1 VPLCQSQPKSGLAA
15 AGCFAADREENVT
28 SFEAL
33 GLAEPLLRAIREQ
46 GYHTPTPIQ
55 AQAIPPVLA
64 GRDLIGCA
72 QTGTGKTAAFALP
85 LLQTLAGQP
94 RVRSPRALIVSPTR
108 ELAAQIGEDCR
119 AYGRHLALSGAV
131 IFGGVSQ
138 EKQVAA
144 LRRGVDILVATP
156 GRLLDLLEQGHVRL
170 DAVSILVL
178 DEADRMLD
186 MGFLPDVRRI
196 IRAVPVKRQTL
207 LFSATMPREIA
218 DLAARFM
225 VDPVRVAVAPPASAA
240 ETVDQKVYL
249 VGRDDKPQLL
259 AHLLADAA
267 MARVLV
273 FTRTKHGAD
282 RLCKRL
288 ERDRI
293 VAAAIHG
300 NKSQNQRTRALDEF
314 RRGAVRVLVAS
325 DIAARGLDID
335 DVTHVVNFDIPN
347 EPETYVHR
355 IGRTGRAGATG
366 EALSLC
372 APEESAFL
380 RDIERIL
387 GRPVEVVVDH
397 PFPSRGGRPAERKDT
412 RPQQR
417 SGRPAPR
424 GQRQGGG
431 RPASR
436 GNGGSRGGR
445 SGGSSN
451 GYQARLDALGLST
464 APQRRATRG

>member
-1 VPLCQSQPKSGLAA
+1 MKS
-15 AGCFAADREENVT
+15 FSE
-28 SFEAL
+28 L
-33 GLAEPLLRAIREQ
+33 GLAEPLLRAISEE
-46 GYHTPTPIQ
+46 GYQTPTPIQ
-55 AQAIPPVLA
+55 VAAIPPVLS

-85 LLQTLAGQP
+85 LLQTLASQP
-94 RVRSPRALIVSPTR
+94 RARSPRALIVSPTR
-108 ELAAQIGEDCR
+108 ELAAQIGADCR
-119 AYGRHLALSGAV
+119 AYGRHLPLSGTV

-144 LRRGVDILVATP
+144 LRRGVDVLVATP
-156 GRLLDLLEQGHVRL
+156 GRLLDLLEQGHVVL
-170 DAVSILVL
+170 DAVSVLVL

-186 MGFLPDVRRI
+186 MGFLPDVKRI
-196 IRAVPVKRQTL
+196 IRAVPAKRQTL

-218 DLAARFM
+218 ELAQRFM
-225 VDPVRVAVAPPASAA
+225 VEPARVAVAPPASAA
-240 ETVDQKVYL
+240 ETVRQRVYL

-259 AHLLADAA
+259 AHLLGDPA

-282 RLCKRL
+282 RLCRRL
-288 ERDRI
+288 DKDGI
-293 VAAAIHG
+293 GALAIHG
-300 NKSQNQRTRALDEF
+300 NKSQNQRTRALEEF
-314 RRGAVRVLVAS
+314 RRGQVRVLVAS

-355 IGRTGRAGATG
+355 IGRTGRAGASG

-372 APEESAFL
+372 APEERAFL
-380 RDIERIL
+380 RDIETIL
-387 GRPVEVVVDH
+387 RRPVEVVGDH
-397 PFPSRGGRPAERKDT
+397 PFPSRGGRPVDGQEA

-417 SGRPAPR
+417 SGRQAPR
-424 GQRQGGG
+424 GPRQGSG
-431 RPASR
+431 RPAAR
-436 GNGGSRGGR
+436 GGAGGSRAGNGSGGSGR
-445 SGGSSN
+445 SGRGGGSSS

-464 APQRRATRG
+464 PPGRRASRG

>member
-1 VPLCQSQPKSGLAA
+1 MKS
-15 AGCFAADREENVT
+15 FDE
-28 SFEAL
+28 L
-33 GLAEPLLRAIREQ
+33 GLAEPVLRAIREQ

-55 AQAIPPVLA
+55 TQAIPPVLA

-85 LLQTLAGQP
+85 VLQTLAGKP
-94 RVRSPRALIVSPTR
+94 RARAPRALIVSPTR

-119 AYGRHLALSGAV
+119 AYGRHLPLSGTV

-196 IRAVPVKRQTL
+196 IRSVPVERQTL

-249 VGRDDKPQLL
+249 VGREDKPQLL
-259 AHLLADAA
+259 AHLLADPA

-288 ERDRI
+288 DRDRI
-293 VAAAIHG
+293 GAAAIHG

-314 RRGAVRVLVAS
+314 RRGQVRVLVAS

-355 IGRTGRAGATG
+355 IGRTGRAGASG
-366 EALSLC
+366 QALSLC
-372 APEESAFL
+372 APEEGAFL
-380 RDIERIL
+380 RDIEAIL
-387 GRPVEVVVDH
+387 GRRIEVVGDH
-397 PFPSRGGRPAERKDT
+397 PFPSRGGRPAERQET
-412 RPQQR
+412 RRPQR

-424 GQRQGGG
+424 AQHPGRRQ
-431 RPASR
+431 ASR
-436 GNGGSRGGR
+436 GGGSR
-445 SGGSSN
+445 GGSSN

-464 APQRRATRG
+464 PPQRRSNRG

>member
-1 VPLCQSQPKSGLAA
+1 MKS
-15 AGCFAADREENVT
+15 FDE
-28 SFEAL
+28 L
-33 GLAEPLLRAIREQ
+33 GLAEPLLRAIREE
-46 GYHTPTPIQ
+46 GYQTPTPIQ
-55 AQAIPPVLA
+55 IAAIPPVLA
-64 GRDLIGCA
+64 GADLIGCA

-85 LLQTLAGQP
+85 MLQTLAGRP
-94 RVRSPRALIVSPTR
+94 RVRTPRALVVSPTR
-108 ELAAQIGEDCR
+108 ELAAQIGEDCKN
-119 AYGRHLALSGAV
+119 YGRHLALSGTV

-156 GRLLDLLEQGHVRL
+156 GRLLDLLEQGHVVL

-186 MGFLPDVRRI
+186 MGFLPDVKRI
-196 IRAVPVKRQTL
+196 IRSVPVKRQTL

-218 DLAARFM
+218 ELAQRFM
-225 VDPVRVAVAPPASAA
+225 IDPVRVAVTPPASAA
-240 ETVDQKVYL
+240 ETVSQRVYM
-249 VGRDDKPQLL
+249 VGREDKPQLL
-259 AHLLADAA
+259 AHLLADPA

-293 VAAAIHG
+293 AAVAIHG
-300 NKSQNQRTRALDEF
+300 NKSQNQRTRALDDF
-314 RRGAVRVLVAS
+314 RRGQVRVLVAS

-372 APEESAFL
+372 GPEEREFL
-380 RDIERIL
+380 RDIEKIL
-387 GRPVEVVVDH
+387 RRPVEVVGDH
-397 PFPSRGGRPAERKDT
+397 PFPSRGGRPVDSQEA

-417 SGRPAPR
+417 PGRQASRGPR
-424 GQRQGGG
+424 QDGG
-431 RPASR
+431 RPAAR
-436 GNGGSRGGR
+436 GQARSGGSRGGR
-445 SGGSSN
+445 GGGGGSSS

-464 APQRRATRG
+464 PPGRRARG

>member
-1 VPLCQSQPKSGLAA
+1 MKS
-15 AGCFAADREENVT
+15 FSE
-28 SFEAL
+28 L
-33 GLAEPLLRAIREQ
+33 GLAEPLLRAIQEQ
-46 GYHTPTPIQ
+46 GYQTPTPIQ
-55 AQAIPPVLA
+55 MQAIPPVLS

-94 RVRSPRALIVSPTR
+94 RARTPRALVVSPTR

-119 AYGRHLALSGAV
+119 NYGRHVALSGTV

-186 MGFLPDVRRI
+186 MGFLPDVKRI

-218 DLAARFM
+218 ELAERFM
-225 VDPVRVAVAPPASAA
+225 IDPIRVAVAPPASAA
-240 ETVDQKVYL
+240 ETVSQKVYM

-259 AHLLADAA
+259 AHLLADPA

-288 ERDRI
+288 DRDRI
-293 VAAAIHG
+293 AAVAIHG

-314 RRGAVRVLVAS
+314 RRGQVRVLVAS

-355 IGRTGRAGATG
+355 IGRTGRAGQSG

-372 APEESAFL
+372 APEEREFL
-380 RDIERIL
+380 RDIEKIL
-387 GRPVEVVVDH
+387 RRPVEVVGDH
-397 PFPSRGGRPAERKDT
+397 PFPSRGGRPAASQEA

-424 GQRQGGG
+424 GPRREGGPRRDSG
-431 RPASR
+431 RPAAR
-436 GNGGSRGGR
+436 GGGGGGSRGGR
-445 SGGSSN
+445 GGGSAS
-451 GYQARLDALGLST
+451 GYQARLDALGLT
-464 APQRRATRG
+464 TPPGRRATRG

>member
-1 VPLCQSQPKSGLAA
+1 MKS
-15 AGCFAADREENVT
+15 FNE
-28 SFEAL
+28 L

-46 GYHTPTPIQ
+46 GYETPTPIQ
-55 AQAIPPVLA
+55 IQAIPPVLA

-94 RVRSPRALIVSPTR
+94 RARAPRALVVSPTR

-119 AYGRHLALSGAV
+119 AYGRHLPLSGAV

-156 GRLLDLLEQGHVRL
+156 GRLLDLLEQGHLRL
-170 DAVSILVL
+170 DEVSILVL

-186 MGFLPDVRRI
+186 MGFLPDVKRI
-196 IRAVPVKRQTL
+196 LRALPGKRQTL
-207 LFSATMPREIA
+207 LFSATMPREIEE
-218 DLAARFM
+218 LATRFM
-225 VDPVRVAVAPPASAA
+225 VEPIRVAVAPPASAA
-240 ETVDQKVYL
+240 ETVRQTIYM
-249 VGRDDKPQLL
+249 VGREDKPSLL
-259 AHLLADAA
+259 AHLLADPA

-282 RLCKRL
+282 RLCRRL

-293 VAAAIHG
+293 AAVAIHG
-300 NKSQNQRTRALDEF
+300 NKSQNQRLRALEQF
-314 RRGAVRVLVAS
+314 RRGEMRVLVAS

-335 DVTHVVNFDIPN
+335 DVTHVVNFDVPN

-372 APEESAFL
+372 GPEERAFL
-380 RDIERIL
+380 RDIEAIL
-387 GRPVEVVVDH
+387 GHRIEVVGDH
-397 PFPSRGGRPAERKDT
+397 PFPSRGGREAPAAEPRPER
-412 RPQQR
+412 QAR
-417 SGRPAPR
+417 SG
-424 GQRQGGG
+424 GRQGGG
-431 RPASR
+431 RRSPAPPPR
-436 GNGGSRGGR
+436 HQQARGGSRGRG
-445 SGGSSN
+445 GGSSQTS
-451 GYQARLDALGLST
+451 YQARLDALGLST
-464 APQRRATRG
+464 PPGRRASRG

>member
-1 VPLCQSQPKSGLAA
+1 VKS
-15 AGCFAADREENVT
+15 FDE
-28 SFEAL
+28 L
-33 GLAEPLLRAIREQ
+33 GLAEPLLRAIREE
-46 GYHTPTPIQ
+46 GYQTPTPIQ
-55 AQAIPPVLA
+55 VQAIPPVLS

-85 LLQTLAGQP
+85 MLQTLAGQP
-94 RVRSPRALIVSPTR
+94 RARTPRALVVSPTR
-108 ELAAQIGEDCR
+108 ELAAQIGADCR
-119 AYGRHLALSGAV
+119 NYGRHLALSGTV

-144 LRRGVDILVATP
+144 LRRGIDVLVATP
-156 GRLLDLLEQGHVRL
+156 GRLLDLLEQGHVKL

-186 MGFLPDVRRI
+186 MGFLPDVKRI
-196 IRAVPVKRQTL
+196 IRSVPVKRQTL

-218 DLAARFM
+218 ELAQRFM
-225 VDPVRVAVAPPASAA
+225 IDPIRVAVTPPASAA
-240 ETVDQKVYL
+240 ETVSQKVYM
-249 VGRDDKPQLL
+249 VGREDKPQLL
-259 AHLLADAA
+259 AHLLADPA

-288 ERDRI
+288 DRDRI
-293 VAAAIHG
+293 PSVAIHG

-314 RRGAVRVLVAS
+314 RRGQVRVLVAS

-335 DVTHVVNFDIPN
+335 DVTHVVNFDVPN

-372 APEESAFL
+372 GHEEREFL
-380 RDIERIL
+380 RDIEKIL
-387 GRPVEVVVDH
+387 GRRIEVVGDH
-397 PFPSRGGRPAERKDT
+397 PFPSRGGHQVERQEARPQ
-412 RPQQR
+412 QQR
-417 SGRPAPR
+417 SGRQGPR
-424 GQRQGGG
+424 GPRQGSGRPAARGPARGSGGGGGGGG
-431 RPASR
+431 R
-436 GNGGSRGGR
+436 GGSRGGR
-445 SGGSSN
+445 GGGSSS
-451 GYQARLDALGLST
+451 GYQSRLDALGLST
-464 APQRRATRG
+464 PPSRRATRS

>member
-1 VPLCQSQPKSGLAA
+1 VPSYQPARKGPAA
-15 AGCFAADREENVT
+15 AGCFAADREDNVNA
-28 SFEAL
+28 FDEL

-46 GYHTPTPIQ
+46 GYQTPTPIQ
-55 AQAIPPVLA
+55 VRAIPPVLA

-94 RVRSPRALIVSPTR
+94 RVRAPRALVVSPTR

-119 AYGRHLALSGAV
+119 AYGRHLPLTGTV

-156 GRLLDLLEQGHVRL
+156 GRLLDLLEQGHARL

-186 MGFLPDVRRI
+186 MGFLPDVKRI
-196 IRAVPVKRQTL
+196 LRALPGRRQTL
-207 LFSATMPREIA
+207 LFSATMPREIEE
-218 DLAARFM
+218 LATRFM
-225 VDPVRVAVAPPASAA
+225 SEPVRVAVTPPASAA
-240 ETVDQKVYL
+240 ATVEQRVYA
-249 VGRDDKPQLL
+249 VSRDDKPQLL
-259 AHLLADAA
+259 AHLLADPA
-267 MARVLV
+267 MSRVLV

-293 VAAAIHG
+293 GAAAIHG
-300 NKSQNQRTRALDEF
+300 NKSQNQRTRALEEF
-314 RRGAVRVLVAS
+314 RRGQVRVLVAS

-335 DVTHVVNFDIPN
+335 DVSHVVNFDIPN

-355 IGRTGRAGATG
+355 IGRTGRAGASG

-372 APEESAFL
+372 APEERGFL
-380 RDIERIL
+380 RAIEDVVGRRID
-387 GRPVEVVVDH
+387 VVGDH
-397 PFPSRGGRPAERKDT
+397 PFPSRGARSAAIEEP
-412 RPQQR
+412 RPQRQARGPR
-417 SGRPAPR
+417 S
-424 GQRQGGG
+424 GGG
-431 RPASR
+431 RPARQQQAPR
-436 GNGGSRGGR
+436 GRAGGAKS
-445 SGGSSN
+445 

-464 APQRRATRG
+464 PQQRRATRG

>member
-1 VPLCQSQPKSGLAA
+1 LCRPSA

-28 SFEAL
+28 SFEEL

-55 AQAIPPVLA
+55 TQAIPPVLA

-85 LLQTLAGQP
+85 LLQTLAAQP
-94 RVRSPRALIVSPTR
+94 RVRTPRALIVSPTR

-119 AYGRHLALSGAV
+119 AYGRHLALSGTV

-240 ETVDQKVYL
+240 ETVAQKVYL

-259 AHLLADAA
+259 AHLLGDPA

-293 VAAAIHG
+293 GAAAIHG
-300 NKSQNQRTRALDEF
+300 NKSQNQRTRALEEF
-314 RRGAVRVLVAS
+314 RRGEVRVLVAS

-372 APEESAFL
+372 APEEGAFL

-387 GRPVEVVVDH
+387 GRRVEVVSDH
-397 PFPSRGGRPAERKDT
+397 PFPSRGGRSAERQET

-417 SGRPAPR
+417 AGRPAPR

-436 GNGGSRGGR
+436 GRGGSR
-445 SGGSSN
+445 GGSSN
-451 GYQARLDALGLST
+451 GYQARLDALGLSSS
-464 APQRRATRG
+464 PQRRATRG